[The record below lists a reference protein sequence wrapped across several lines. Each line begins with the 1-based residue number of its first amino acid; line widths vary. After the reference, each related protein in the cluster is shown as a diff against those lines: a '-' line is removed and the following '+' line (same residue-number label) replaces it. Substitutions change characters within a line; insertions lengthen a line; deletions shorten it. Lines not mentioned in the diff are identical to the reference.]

1 MMDYTMFQKVVKMQI
16 RDYLPESFKDA
27 EVEIK
32 SVTKVNKVKDSLII
46 RADDERVV
54 PNFYLDDLYENYK
67 ETQDLEAVLHS
78 VADAYVKHLENG
90 REMKIPEFTKE
101 FISEN
106 VVMAMINTQSNREM
120 LAGIPHR
127 DINDCSI
134 VYRVMVDKSGDG
146 IATAVVGNDMAESV
160 GLTEEELFLA
170 ATENTKRLLPVKIQS
185 MNEIMMGMM
194 MAEGMPK
201 EIAEEMFSSMS
212 PQDAPTMWII
222 TNDRGVNGAVNMLYD
237 ENLQHLAKELKDDL
251 YILPSSIHEVIC
263 IPASMGDPKVLAE
276 MVQEVNATVVSLE
289 ERLSN
294 QVYHYD
300 KDLRKLTMATDS
312 PNRGIDSMVAE
323 QPLIY
328 EAKEQKR

>member
-101 FISEN
+101 FICEN

-185 MNEIMMGMM
+185 MN
-194 MAEGMPK
+194 
-201 EIAEEMFSSMS
+201 
-212 PQDAPTMWII
+212 
-222 TNDRGVNGAVNMLYD
+222 
-237 ENLQHLAKELKDDL
+237 
-251 YILPSSIHEVIC
+251 
-263 IPASMGDPKVLAE
+263 
-276 MVQEVNATVVSLE
+276 
-289 ERLSN
+289 
-294 QVYHYD
+294 
-300 KDLRKLTMATDS
+300 
-312 PNRGIDSMVAE
+312 
-323 QPLIY
+323 
-328 EAKEQKR
+328 

>member
-1 MMDYTMFQKVVKMQI
+1 
-16 RDYLPESFKDA
+16 
-27 EVEIK
+27 
-32 SVTKVNKVKDSLII
+32 
-46 RADDERVV
+46 
-54 PNFYLDDLYENYK
+54 
-67 ETQDLEAVLHS
+67 
-78 VADAYVKHLENG
+78 
-90 REMKIPEFTKE
+90 
-101 FISEN
+101 
-106 VVMAMINTQSNREM
+106 
-120 LAGIPHR
+120 
-127 DINDCSI
+127 
-134 VYRVMVDKSGDG
+134 MVDKSGDG

>member
-1 MMDYTMFQKVVKMQI
+1 MMDYAMFQKVVKMQI
-16 RDYLPESFKDA
+16 KDYLPERFKDA
-27 EVEIK
+27 EVEIRP
-32 SVTKVNKVKDSLII
+32 VTKVNKVKDSLVI

-54 PNFYLDDLYENYK
+54 PNFYLDDIYENYK

-78 VADAYVKHLENG
+78 VADAYIKHLENG

-106 VVMAMINTQSNREM
+106 VIMAMINTESNREM
-120 LAGIPHR
+120 LAGVPHR
-127 DINDCSI
+127 EINDCSI
-134 VYRVMVDKSGDG
+134 VYRVMVDKTGDG
-146 IATAVVGNDMAESV
+146 IATAVVGNDMAEAV
-160 GLTEEELFLA
+160 GLKEEELFFA

-185 MNEIMMGMM
+185 MNEIMLGMM
-194 MAEGMPK
+194 TREGMPK
-201 EIAEEMFSSMS
+201 EVAEEMIASMTPGDS
-212 PQDAPTMWII
+212 PAMWIV
-222 TNDRGVNGAVNMLYD
+222 TNEQGINGAVNMLYD
-237 ENLQHLAKELKDDL
+237 ENLQGLAQKLQDDL

-263 IPASMGDPKVLAE
+263 IPASMGRPEELAE
-276 MVQEVNATVVSLE
+276 MVHEVNSTVVSIE